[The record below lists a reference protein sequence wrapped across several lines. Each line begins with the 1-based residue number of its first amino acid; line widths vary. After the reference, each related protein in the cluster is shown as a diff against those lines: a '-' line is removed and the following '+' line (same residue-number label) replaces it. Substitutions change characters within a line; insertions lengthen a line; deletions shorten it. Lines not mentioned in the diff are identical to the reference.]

1 MLPKLI
7 GLPIIVI
14 ILWLQASVCV
24 WAQAQ
29 KVTAFVHVNLVPM
42 TAEAVMPDQT
52 VLVNGSQIIAV
63 GSSSVINIPDNS
75 TVIDGSNLYLMPGLA
90 DMHIHTDTRWLNG
103 GWPVSPLD
111 LFLAN
116 GVTTIRDFGPRGT
129 PPDYALRWRN
139 EIKKGRFRGP
149 TILAAGPILYGPV
162 DDAGKIVRVQ
172 KELVFD
178 FVKLYSF
185 LSVSE
190 FHEAVTTAKKL
201 NMYTAGHI
209 PFAVGLDGVL
219 SEGLN
224 EIAHI
229 EELDFE
235 FLDFDRSRTL
245 GHEEWFRYLL
255 QIATEQMGRYGD
267 YSLEELKLNDQRKIK
282 QIVHKLVSSQ
292 THLCTTLVVGDVIV
306 QKLFHADRQASA
318 PTSQYLPYG
327 FIESLQ
333 QGKNGHQI
341 QFKGYEDFA
350 PFHFR
355 LNQLLLREL
364 HDGDVTLV
372 LGTDAGET
380 GMGLVPGFSVH
391 DELKILVEN
400 GFSPY
405 EAIRTATVHAA
416 DVVNKMNGKGNFGT
430 IEAGKKADLVM
441 IEGNPFGDINHLKKI
456 QGVMASGR
464 WYDKDALQ
472 RMLIPRIPVTAGVKH
487 VCDPDK
493 AHYTYFDVVIGK
505 TYSNDLPDSIDSIT
519 ITGPKGRLPIR
530 RKDIIYLRNL
540 RDFWIK
546 IPGKPQVG
554 IYTIEV
560 IGDKENGLASD
571 IQAVVKTIPLPDVQY
586 FSPLEGAVLKSDE
599 LTFSWKLA
607 KTKEPLYCRMEINKR
622 NGGRVYST
630 GYVKNMQ
637 SHTVP
642 DGVLKE
648 DQAYRWR
655 VRITDGD
662 NWVNVQNRS
671 HSGWQIFHLK

>member
-1 MLPKLI
+1 
-7 GLPIIVI
+7 
-14 ILWLQASVCV
+14 
-24 WAQAQ
+24 
-29 KVTAFVHVNLVPM
+29 M

-149 TILAAGPILYGPV
+149 TILAAGPVLYGPV

-255 QIATEQMGRYGD
+255 QMSWISNSWIST
-267 YSLEELKLNDQRKIK
+267 
-282 QIVHKLVSSQ
+282 V
-292 THLCTTLVVGDVIV
+292 
-306 QKLFHADRQASA
+306 
-318 PTSQYLPYG
+318 
-327 FIESLQ
+327 
-333 QGKNGHQI
+333 
-341 QFKGYEDFA
+341 
-350 PFHFR
+350 
-355 LNQLLLREL
+355 
-364 HDGDVTLV
+364 
-372 LGTDAGET
+372 
-380 GMGLVPGFSVH
+380 LVPWVMR
-391 DELKILVEN
+391 N
-400 GFSPY
+400 GLDTFCRLPLNKWD
-405 EAIRTATVHAA
+405 ATV
-416 DVVNKMNGKGNFGT
+416 
-430 IEAGKKADLVM
+430 I
-441 IEGNPFGDINHLKKI
+441 IHLK
-456 QGVMASGR
+456 
-464 WYDKDALQ
+464 
-472 RMLIPRIPVTAGVKH
+472 
-487 VCDPDK
+487 
-493 AHYTYFDVVIGK
+493 
-505 TYSNDLPDSIDSIT
+505 N
-519 ITGPKGRLPIR
+519 
-530 RKDIIYLRNL
+530 
-540 RDFWIK
+540 
-546 IPGKPQVG
+546 
-554 IYTIEV
+554 
-560 IGDKENGLASD
+560 
-571 IQAVVKTIPLPDVQY
+571 
-586 FSPLEGAVLKSDE
+586 
-599 LTFSWKLA
+599 
-607 KTKEPLYCRMEINKR
+607 
-622 NGGRVYST
+622 
-630 GYVKNMQ
+630 
-637 SHTVP
+637 
-642 DGVLKE
+642 
-648 DQAYRWR
+648 
-655 VRITDGD
+655 
-662 NWVNVQNRS
+662 
-671 HSGWQIFHLK
+671 